1 MSKDLKSIKERMQE
15 NEETLQHYINILTN
29 DEIIKDSNKSDMVK
43 MLDLKLYKTISE
55 ELHEMRMDIVEIS
68 EMVLRL
74 DNIDKLHKIVNDK
87 IRQIIGE
94 R

>member
-1 MSKDLKSIKERMQE
+1 MSKDLKSIKERFQE
-15 NEETLQHYINILTN
+15 MDKSLEYFVSVLTE
-29 DEIIKDSNKSDMVK
+29 DEIIKQSNESDMMK
-43 MLDLKLYKTISE
+43 MLNLKMLKEIGE